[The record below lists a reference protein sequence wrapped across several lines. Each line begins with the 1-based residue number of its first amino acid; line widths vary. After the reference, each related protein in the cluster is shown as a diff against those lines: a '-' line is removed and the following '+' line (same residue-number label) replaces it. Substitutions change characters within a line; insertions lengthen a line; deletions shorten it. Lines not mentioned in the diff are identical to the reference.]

1 MKNAKFTVLA
11 SKNEGFGNVLIESLA
26 CATPVVAFDCL
37 SGPSE
42 IIQDR
47 NNGLLVENQNFKKLA
62 QMDLMIEDHDL
73 YQFANRGRKASTV
86 FL

>member
-1 MKNAKFTVLA
+1 VATKSFYLHEKSQFTVFI
-11 SKNEGFGNVLIESLA
+11 SKNEGFGTVLIESLA

-47 NNGLLVENQNFKKLA
+47 KTDF
-62 QMDLMIEDHDL
+62 
-73 YQFANRGRKASTV
+73 S
-86 FL
+86 

>member
-1 MKNAKFTVLA
+1 VRYTR
-11 SKNEGFGNVLIESLA
+11 G
-26 CATPVVAFDCL
+26 CDCL

-62 QMDLMIEDHDL
+62 QAMDLMIEDHDL
-73 YQFANRGRKASTV
+73 YQFANRIRSQASTV

>member
-1 MKNAKFTVLA
+1 
-11 SKNEGFGNVLIESLA
+11 
-26 CATPVVAFDCL
+26 VVAFDCL

-62 QMDLMIEDHDL
+62 QAMDLMIEDHDL
-73 YQFANRGRKASTV
+73 YQFANNSVASIG

>member
-1 MKNAKFTVLA
+1 MKMQKFTVLA

-26 CATPVVAFDCL
+26 CATPVVAFDL

-62 QMDLMIEDHDL
+62 Q
-73 YQFANRGRKASTV
+73 ANDRRS
-86 FL
+86 